1 MASLI
6 QMGRMGFLHGNSA
19 WKLAILLAL
28 LVFFVGVGIA
38 HVINP
43 DRFMKRSGVR
53 RGGEML
59 TEWNRLGFQLAGAL
73 FAGVAAYGL
82 YVLLRDI
89 LAG

>member
-1 MASLI
+1 
-6 QMGRMGFLHGNSA
+6 MGRMGFLHGNSA

-28 LVFFVGVGIA
+28 LVFFVCVGIA

-59 TEWNRLGFQLAGAL
+59 RSGTVWAFNSRELSSPESQRTGSTSSSGTSLQGSDFPNA
-73 FAGVAAYGL
+73 
-82 YVLLRDI
+82 
-89 LAG
+89 